1 MSIFGEVQP
10 AVKKETGHVAV
21 YTAIGAVLMWV
32 IFGILHGVMPEKV
45 PFDYTV
51 FLGGIGGGLIAVLNF
66 FLMGLTVQKVAA
78 RIFGI
83 LHGVMPE
90 KVPFDYTV
98 FLGGIGGGLIAVL
111 NFFLMGLTVQ
121 KVAASTDEDA
131 ARMKMKASYSQRML
145 LQMLWVVAAIAL
157 PCFQFVAGIL
167 PLLFPSLGIKLHSII
182 FKKK

>member
-32 IFGILHGVMPEKV
+32 
-45 PFDYTV
+45 
-51 FLGGIGGGLIAVLNF
+51 
-66 FLMGLTVQKVAA
+66 
-78 RIFGI
+78 IFGI

-167 PLLFPSLGIKLHSII
+167 PLLFPSLGIKIHSII

>member
-21 YTAIGAVLMWV
+21 YTAIGAVLMW
-32 IFGILHGVMPEKV
+32 G
-45 PFDYTV
+45 
-51 FLGGIGGGLIAVLNF
+51 
-66 FLMGLTVQKVAA
+66 
-78 RIFGI
+78 IFGI

-167 PLLFPSLGIKLHSII
+167 PLLFPSLGIKIHSII